1 MVRSFLVS
9 ILFLTS
15 YQLSAQES
23 NESVLDDV
31 VTIQFNGASI
41 AASLRQL
48 DKLSQVN
55 FSYNSNIIPRDVKIS
70 KTYRQATI
78 RTILTEI
85 LTEASLYFRAVGNT
99 VIILKRV
106 YSERKIV
113 GQVID
118 IETRAPLHYVNVFIE
133 RSTLGAATDSEGNF
147 EIDDIP
153 DIGFNLI
160 VSYVGYKTKVIPF
173 NYKHDV
179 EGSKYIIEMQ
189 IDPVVLESIQVV
201 GKARK
206 RFKRDDRELLKRFR
220 REFLGRSDN
229 AKKCVIV
236 NPEVLNF
243 QYLDENDN
251 YKVTADDIL
260 YVENRALGYRIGY
273 LLEEFRFQNGLKLNI
288 GSAKFQELET
298 KSRKKYNKWEIE
310 REKAYNGS
318 VQHFL
323 NAMINDKLEEEGFEL
338 NLVQYDSVTSE
349 YTTPLNPPPANE
361 ILTLEKTDKEF
372 LYTLHAKSDVEVT
385 YKGEFEASAYKKLY
399 RSTSKS
405 GNYKYTDKKVR
416 TSISLTDSQSLSS
429 YQTFGFD
436 VTDVD
441 LFQKSIIFF
450 LNYDTEIGYPGQ
462 FKNPREVL
470 FGGWWRWGA
479 FSDWLPLNYK
489 PD

>member
-1 MVRSFLVS
+1 MLRSFLVS
-9 ILFLTS
+9 ILFLSS
-15 YQLSAQES
+15 YQLFAQDS
-23 NESVLDDV
+23 KNAVLNEPITV
-31 VTIQFNGASI
+31 QFNGVSI
-41 AASLRQL
+41 QASLRQL
-48 DKLSQVN
+48 DRLSDVR
-55 FSYNSNIIPRDVKIS
+55 FSYNSNIIPRDIKIT
-70 KTYRQATI
+70 KTYIAASLGS
-78 RTILTEI
+78 ILTDI
-85 LTEASLYFRAVGNT
+85 LSQASLYYREVEGT
-99 VIILKRV
+99 VIVLKRV
-106 YSERKIV
+106 YSERKII

-118 IETRAPLHYVNVFIE
+118 IDTREPLRYVNVFIE
-133 RSTLGAATDSEGNF
+133 RSTLGAATDMNGDF
-147 EIDDIP
+147 EIDNIP
-153 DIGFNLI
+153 DIGFNLV

-179 EGSKYIIEMQ
+179 AGSKYIIEMK

-201 GKARK
+201 GKAKK
-206 RFKRDDRELLKRFR
+206 RFKRDDRLLLKRFK

-243 QYLDENDN
+243 EVLDENGN

-260 YVENRALGYRIGY
+260 FVENRALGYRIGY

-298 KSRKKYNKWEIE
+298 RSRKRYTKWEIARE
-310 REKAYNGS
+310 RAYNGS

-323 NAMINDKLEEEGFEL
+323 NAMITNSLEDEGFEL

-349 YTTPLNPPPANE
+349 YTTPLNPPPADE
-361 ILTLEKTDKEF
+361 ILTLEKTDEEY
-372 LYTLHAKSDVEVT
+372 LYTLRASSDVEVT
-385 YKGEFEASAYKKLY
+385 YKGEYEASAYKKLY
-399 RSTSKS
+399 RSTSRS

-416 TSISLTDSQSLSS
+416 TSIALTDSQSLSS
-429 YQTFGFD
+429 YQVFGLD

-450 LNYDTEIGYPGQ
+450 LNYDTPIGFPGQ
-462 FKNPREVL
+462 FKNPRDVL

>member
-9 ILFLTS
+9 ILFLS
-15 YQLSAQES
+15 FYQLSAQDPSES
-23 NESVLDDV
+23 ALDDV
-31 VTIQFNGASI
+31 ISIQFNNVSI
-41 AASLRQL
+41 VSSLRQL
-48 DKLSQVN
+48 DRLSGVN
-55 FSYNSNIIPRDVKIS
+55 FSYNSNIIPRDVKIA
-70 KTYRQATI
+70 KAYRDAPI

-85 LTEASLYFRAVGNT
+85 LSEANLYFREVGST
-99 VIILKRV
+99 VIILKRI
-106 YSERKIV
+106 YSERKV
-113 GQVID
+113 TGQVVD
-118 IETRAPLHYVNVFIE
+118 IKTRAPLHYVNVFIE

-153 DIGFNLI
+153 DIGFNLV

-179 EGSKYIIEMQ
+179 ENSKYIIEME
-189 IDPVVLESIQVV
+189 IDPVVLESIQVF
-201 GKARK
+201 GKAPK
-206 RFKRDDRELLKRFR
+206 RFKRADRQLLKRFR
-220 REFLGRSDN
+220 REFLGRSNN
-229 AKKCVIV
+229 AKQCRIV

-243 QYLDENDN
+243 EYLDDNDN
-251 YKVTADDIL
+251 YRVTADDIL

-298 KSRKKYNKWEIE
+298 KSRKKYQKWEME
-310 REKAYNGS
+310 RERAYNGS
-318 VQHFL
+318 AQHFL
-323 NAMINDKLEEEGFEL
+323 NAMINNSLEEQGFEL

-361 ILTLEKTDKEF
+361 ILTLEKTDKEY
-372 LYTLHAKSDVEVT
+372 LYTLHATSDVEVT
-385 YKGEFEASAYKKLY
+385 YKGEYEASAYKKLY

-416 TSISLTDSQSLSS
+416 TSISLTDGQSLSS
-429 YQTFGFD
+429 YQVFGLD

-450 LNYDTEIGYPGQ
+450 INYDTPVGYPGQ
-462 FKNPREVL
+462 FKNPRDVL